1 MQTEAELLVREE
13 QRRQSRGVWLAS
25 INLRSASVF
34 KVFTLKSRWIFSP
47 ARLWN
52 ALHSPPLT
60 DSQHIIFYGDNISCS
75 LMSLELL
82 WLSCL

>member
-1 MQTEAELLVREE
+1 MMQTEAELLVREE
-13 QRRQSRGVWLAS
+13 QHRRSGSVWLAS
-25 INLRSASVF
+25 VNLRSCVSVF
-34 KVFTLKSRWIFSP
+34 KVLTLTSRWIF
-47 ARLWN
+47 RN